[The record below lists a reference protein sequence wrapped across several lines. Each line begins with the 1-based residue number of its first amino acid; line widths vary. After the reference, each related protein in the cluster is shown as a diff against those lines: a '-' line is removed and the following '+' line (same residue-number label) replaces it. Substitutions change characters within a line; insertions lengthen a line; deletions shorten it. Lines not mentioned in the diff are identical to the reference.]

1 MVLEESLAPS
11 VAQSIMIGINS
22 LPNRMKRNIIYWLTV
37 CFQYGKRS
45 FSSNKSVKANEEIG
59 DGDDEMHMTAFGI
72 FDLHLQ
78 AENLAFVESGYR
90 ADIQLITSNE
100 MEQL

>member
-1 MVLEESLAPS
+1 
-11 VAQSIMIGINS
+11 
-22 LPNRMKRNIIYWLTV
+22 
-37 CFQYGKRS
+37 
-45 FSSNKSVKANEEIG
+45 
-59 DGDDEMHMTAFGI
+59 MHMTAFGI

-100 MEQL
+100 MEQLHPATDFSLFPYPLFLHIQKIGSDTTLLQSNSRENDIALSD